1 MKNVYKK
8 DYNAA
13 EEKMKKIEGSS
24 ANLAVF
30 AKSPYLHAFGSYNA
44 RELSY
49 FHFLTSTRRC
59 FLGAG
64 ELTSKANPKTIEGFV
79 NNSLP

>member
-1 MKNVYKK
+1 
-8 DYNAA
+8 
-13 EEKMKKIEGSS
+13 MKKIEESS
-24 ANLAVF
+24 ANPAVF

-44 RELSY
+44 HELSN
-49 FHFLTSTRRC
+49 FHFLTSAVRF